1 MTVVVFEERLAP
13 DWRLLRTSDGL
24 VRLLRDPPCADRA
37 FDPFARPHRCAAE
50 ELLQTLFPEA
60 SLPFESSSPED
71 AQADDAMSAH
81 PANEDR
87 GPGGPARSGA
97 PRRPMS

>member
-24 VRLLRDPPCADRA
+24 VRILRDPPCAHRA

-50 ELLQTLFPEA
+50 ELLQTLFPNA
-60 SLPFESSSPED
+60 ALPFESSSTED
-71 AQADDAMSAH
+71 APAAGALPAH

-87 GPGGPARSGA
+87 GPGGPAPSGA
-97 PRRPMS
+97 PRGPIS

>member
-13 DWRLLRTSDGL
+13 DWRLFRTSDGL
-24 VRLLRDPPCADRA
+24 VRILRDPPCAHRA
-37 FDPFARPHRCAAE
+37 FDPFARLHRCPAE

-60 SLPFESSSPED
+60 ALPLDASPPED
-71 AQADDAMSAH
+71 APAAGALSAH

-87 GPGGPARSGA
+87 GPGGSAQSDA
-97 PRRPMS
+97 TRRPTP